1 MRRSL
6 ASGWH
11 LRVVI
16 LVSLILHLIHDLT
29 LEFTGH
35 LVHHGILPLGH
46 LQVHHDG
53 LLLTWSHHHDRLLLT
68 LMHRWH
74 HHAWLGRWRHH
85 RLGPETEKRA
95 AILRLIQVVEHRVH
109 VVLTQTPRFDEVLYS
124 KHVHTHLL
132 GLLEELFFGLCEVAG
147 HLTRLQGSAHAHLVR
162 KLLSLHL
169 CAGKGLNA
177 ALSHV
182 TDKLSWQFI

>member
-1 MRRSL
+1 M
-6 ASGWH
+6 GWH
-11 LRVVI
+11 LRVVV
-16 LVSLILHLIHDLT
+16 LVSLILHLVHELT
-29 LEFTGH
+29 MEFTSH
-35 LVHHGILPLGH
+35 LVHHGILNLRH
-46 LQVHHDG
+46 LRVHNDW
-53 LLLTWSHHHDRLLLT
+53 LLLTWSHHHDRLLVT
-68 LMHRWH
+68 LMLRRH
-74 HHAWLGRWRHH
+74 HHAWLGRVRHH

-109 VVLTQTPRFDEVLYS
+109 VVLAEAPRFDEVLDS

-132 GLLEELFFGLCEVAG
+132 CLLEEPFFGLCEVAG

-169 CAGKGLNA
+169 GAGKGLNA

-182 TDKLSWQFI
+182 TDKLPWQFI